1 MTRTRVIL
9 EMARADVL
17 ERARRPGF
25 LFTLTGAAFLA
36 YTVHADVWTVLV
48 GGAIP
53 QPGPEA
59 TGTLVAV
66 VTSSFLSLA
75 CFYVVRGTVK
85 RDLRTGVGSILAAT
99 PASRL
104 QYVAGKFLSNV
115 AVLGAMLLLLAG
127 LSVAIEAE
135 RAGGISISGAWRVVS
150 PSLLITGPALVA
162 VAAVAVLFDS
172 LPWLRGT
179 AGNVGYFFLW
189 VWGLTFAGLDSG
201 PAWTDVTGL
210 ALTFEALLDALRVA
224 RPGAVAEG
232 LTITANPELGE
243 GAPSFAWSGVGW
255 TAAHVARRFY
265 WVGVGAALTLASAAS
280 LRLFDPFR
288 DRGGLFTSPGDA
300 SAEGDAGLSSD
311 PGDGPIPAPGAA
323 SGRRRT
329 PDETGDSTPTGA
341 PDAGARSRASALS
354 APGRG
359 GTIVAFLRTVRG
371 ELRLLLSGHPWW
383 WYVGL
388 VGANLAAL
396 FLSVDAVSTPLLV
409 AWLLPIAAWSR
420 LGCRERLRGTES
432 LLFSGPSPRRRLLPA
447 QLAAGV
453 TVALLA
459 GAVPLG
465 RMAVTGDAVSLAAA
479 TAGAFFTPALAFS
492 LGAWM
497 GTEKAFQAVYLG
509 LWYLGP
515 VNEVAAMDFMGVT
528 GRALDA
534 GATLGFVAGAAGLV
548 ALGWLGR
555 GRRLGAVG

>member
-1 MTRTRVIL
+1 MIL

-25 LFTLTGAAFLA
+25 LFTLAGAAFLA

-66 VTSSFLSLA
+66 VTSTFLSLA
-75 CFYVVRGTVK
+75 CFYVVRGTVD
-85 RDLRTGVGSILAAT
+85 RDLRTGVGPILAAT
-99 PASRL
+99 PAGRL
-104 QYVAGKFLSNV
+104 QYVAAKFLSNV

-162 VAAVAVLFDS
+162 VAAAAVLFDS
-172 LPWLRGT
+172 LPWLRGA

-210 ALTFEALLDALRVA
+210 ALTFEALLDALRA
-224 RPGAVAEG
+224 GRPGAVAEG
-232 LTITANPELGE
+232 LTITANPELGQ

-265 WVGVGAALTLASAAS
+265 WVGVGAALSLVSAAA

-288 DRGGLFTSPGDA
+288 DRGGLIDDGSDPTRAPESPNQPDSREHAARAPEVGAGRRAAPDDAPDPTSKG
-300 SAEGDAGLSSD
+300 SSD
-311 PGDGPIPAPGAA
+311 SERRPRVSELPAPG
-323 SGRRRT
+323 R
-329 PDETGDSTPTGA
+329 
-341 PDAGARSRASALS
+341 AGAV
-354 APGRG
+354 G
-359 GTIVAFLRTVRG
+359 AFLHAVRG
-371 ELRLLLSGHPWW
+371 ELRLLLSGHAWW
-383 WYVGL
+383 WYGGL
-388 VGANLAAL
+388 VGANVAGL
-396 FLSVDAVSTPLLV
+396 FVSADAVSTPLLA
-409 AWLLPIAAWSR
+409 AWLLPIAVWSK
-420 LGCRERLRGTES
+420 LGSRERLLGTES
-432 LLFSGPSPRRRLLPA
+432 LLFSGPSPRRRQLPA

-453 TVALLA
+453 ALALLA
-459 GAVPLG
+459 GGVPLA
-465 RMAVTGDAVSLAAA
+465 RMAVTGDGVSLIAAA
-479 TAGAFFTPALAFS
+479 AGALFVPALALC
-492 LGAWM
+492 LGAWT
-497 GTEKAFQAVYLG
+497 GVERTFQAVYLG

-515 VNEVAAMDFMGVT
+515 VNEVAAMDFVGVT
-528 GRALDA
+528 GPAIQTSTTFTFA
-534 GATLGFVAGAAGLV
+534 AASAGLF
-548 ALGWLGR
+548 ALSWLGR
-555 GRRLGAVG
+555 GRRQRAIG